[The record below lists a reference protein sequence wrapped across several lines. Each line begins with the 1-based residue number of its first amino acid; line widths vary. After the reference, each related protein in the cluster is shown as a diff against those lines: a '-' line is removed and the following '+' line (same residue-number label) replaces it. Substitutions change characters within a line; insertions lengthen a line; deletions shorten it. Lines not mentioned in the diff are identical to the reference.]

1 MTPPR
6 WHYRGDG
13 EWHGTGGY
21 LASLHTPMTDAWTL
35 RTPDGQ
41 RHTGTAQECRQIA
54 AQHAQEN
61 AA

>member
-6 WHYRGDG
+6 WHPQGDG
-13 EWHGTGGY
+13 LWTATGGY
-21 LASLHTPMTDAWTL
+21 SAETDTPLTDAWTL
-35 RTPDGQ
+35 KLPDGQ

>member
-1 MTPPR
+1 MTPR
-6 WHYRGDG
+6 WHPQGDG
-13 EWHGTGGY
+13 LWTATGGY
-21 LASLHTPMTDAWTL
+21 SAETDTPFGSAWTL
-35 RTPDGQ
+35 TGPGNL